1 VAVAAYKACELAG
14 MARVDF
20 FLDRASGE
28 VLLNEVNTIPGFT
41 HISMYP
47 MMCEAGGVPYAEL
60 ISRLAD
66 LALARHAERSE
77 LKYMVKGGG

>member
-1 VAVAAYKACELAG
+1 

-20 FLDRASGE
+20 FIDKRTGE

-47 MMCEAGGVPYAEL
+47 RMCEASGLSYSEL
-60 ISRLAD
+60 ITRLSE
-66 LALARHAERSE
+66 LALERHAIRTKLKIER
-77 LKYMVKGGG
+77 